1 MTEPARGVLA
11 MIGACTIW
19 GLSPLYYALL
29 KHVPPL
35 EVLSYRTLWS
45 LVFFAAV
52 LALQGRIVLLPRA
65 LRGGR
70 LPVIAFAGVMIAT
83 NWFGFIFGIQ
93 AGRAVEASLG
103 YYIFPLAA
111 VLLGRL
117 IFSEPLSVAQWLAVG
132 LAALAVGTLTAG
144 LGAAPWLSL
153 LLAGTFAAYG
163 VVKKGL
169 DIAPM
174 VSVTAEVLLLAP
186 LALWFAL
193 WQAAGRAGPPTHL
206 FARSSGPLTATPLIL
221 FSYAAR
227 ARALCP
233 RSGLTPFSSISTRPC
248 NSLVRHPVAV
258 PRPFTGWHLWLC
270 PIFVRRCRS
279 IPPPPRPRRAAPVEL
294 APQPG
299 PHPAHDR
306 QERCQ
311 RPFRQSRPSRLSISG
326 DQRDP

>member
-1 MTEPARGVLA
+1 
-11 MIGACTIW
+11 
-19 GLSPLYYALL
+19 
-29 KHVPPL
+29 VPPL

-193 WQAAGRAGPPTHL
+193 WQGPGGLDLPTHL
-206 FARSSGPLTATPLIL
+206 LLAASGPLTATPLIL

-227 ARALCP
+227 RARYATI
-233 RSGLTPFSSISTRPC
+233 GLIQYLNPTLQF
-248 NSLVRHPVAV
+248 LVATLVFLE
-258 PRPFTGWHLWLC
+258 PFTGWHLVAFALIWSALA
-270 PIFVRRCRS
+270 VYS
-279 IPPPPRPRRAAPVEL
+279 AAGLRPRRA
-294 APQPG
+294 PG
-299 PHPAHDR
+299 
-306 QERCQ
+306 
-311 RPFRQSRPSRLSISG
+311 
-326 DQRDP
+326 